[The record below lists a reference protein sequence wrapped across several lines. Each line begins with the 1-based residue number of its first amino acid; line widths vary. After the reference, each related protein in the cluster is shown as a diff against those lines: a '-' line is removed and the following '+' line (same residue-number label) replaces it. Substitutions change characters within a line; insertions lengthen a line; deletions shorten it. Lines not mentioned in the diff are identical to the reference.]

1 MSSPSP
7 SRSAV
12 PDPWFSTLNALET
25 APDPVERSGLLL
37 TLDGLLLAR
46 RHIGY
51 SDAQLQASTEQFM
64 TVLVA
69 DEASFNR
76 WLAARCLSRLPIS
89 DADARECFEA
99 VCHDVK
105 CLHTRM
111 YAPCQSMAPADP
123 FPLSQTTVVP
133 VSRFL
138 SPPHRTSGAC
148 TSPAEKS
155 ASLHDLYRALQALS
169 TFFRIQTSPLIDW
182 LDPAMREFCGRPD
195 ADPLVVT
202 FVLALYGGETMPRQ
216 YSTLSRASKWFHIV
230 YQLVQQPEVRSVPTL
245 ALRVSSFLTHVFLP
259 SCHRFCCAAY
269 RPSLPNG
276 GSIQQTLSSG
286 TVPLRI
292 CCKGMPSCA
301 CRG

>member
-155 ASLHDLYRALQALS
+155 ASLHD
-169 TFFRIQTSPLIDW
+169 D
-182 LDPAMREFCGRPD
+182 
-195 ADPLVVT
+195 
-202 FVLALYGGETMPRQ
+202 
-216 YSTLSRASKWFHIV
+216 
-230 YQLVQQPEVRSVPTL
+230 
-245 ALRVSSFLTHVFLP
+245 
-259 SCHRFCCAAY
+259 
-269 RPSLPNG
+269 SLN
-276 GSIQQTLSSG
+276 L
-286 TVPLRI
+286 
-292 CCKGMPSCA
+292 C
-301 CRG
+301 